1 MPSSNQPRNS
11 FMVAGRWLNENSK
24 SLTFAH
30 EQAQAM
36 RTIANFIPRDEAQ
49 VAAQNKIIAF
59 AELNKDAL
67 HRSCLEGHFTGSSWV
82 VNHEGDKGLI
92 LLHAKIKRW
101 LQPGGHADG
110 DACLAGVALK
120 EATEETGIAGLKV
133 WSNPIDLDVHLF
145 QNRAKAEPDH
155 WHLDTRFLIQ
165 APEGALE
172 EGNHESDELR
182 WIAEEELEDSELHL
196 DPSTQRLARYGFAL
210 IRHLD

>member
-1 MPSSNQPRNS
+1 
-11 FMVAGRWLNENSK
+11 MVTGRWLVESSK
-24 SLTFAH
+24 SLAFTN
-30 EQAQAM
+30 EQAQAV
-36 RTIANFIPRDEAQ
+36 RTVASFVPSDEAQ

-67 HRSCLEGHFTGSSWV
+67 NRSCLDGHFTGSSWV
-82 VNHEGDKGLI
+82 VNHEGNKGLI

-145 QNRAKAEPDH
+145 QNRAKVEPDH
-155 WHLDTRFLIQ
+155 WHLDARFLIQ
-165 APEGALE
+165 APEGASE
-172 EGNHESDELR
+172 KGNHESDGLR
-182 WIAEEELEDSELHL
+182 WIGEEELEEPELQL

-210 IRHLD
+210 IRHLDEEKNLGA